1 MSEKTGVEVVENS
14 VEKPVENSAP
24 NANKTPRTKR
34 EIAIENLK
42 KGTPFTS
49 EYQPKRNGRH
59 KEVKTILREFRHDV
73 PDEVVQRIASVML
86 AAVACKS
93 TKEAQAMLKKAE
105 EKEPEYGWVYQETI
119 RAIQKDGLRAVLDVL
134 EWIFG
139 KRTVLSID
147 GNLGVQV
154 TPLVDLTERKKNG
167 Q

>member
-1 MSEKTGVEVVENS
+1 MSEKTEVEVVENP
-14 VEKPVENSAP
+14 VEKPVEKSIP
-24 NANKTPRTKR
+24 NGNKTVYKVGPGKPPLEHRFSST
-34 EIAIENLK
+34 N
-42 KGTPFTS
+42 
-49 EYQPKRNGRH
+49 QPKKNGRK
-59 KEVKTILREFRHDV
+59 KEVKTILREFRHEV
-73 PDEVVQRIASVML
+73 SEEVVARIASVML

-154 TPLVDLTERKKNG
+154 TPLVDLTERGKNG
-167 Q
+167 E